1 MADRIEAN
9 LPKQND
15 AAYIRAL
22 DSNGNPILISKADLA
37 QVAAELIGTAS
48 VTKDGLMSAS
58 IMKNIAG
65 SYFIDTGKLYSVDGD
80 SCAIFNAY
88 GWSANT
94 IIMFVFG
101 TSPSYKAIVGPLNS
115 YHFSVY
121 KDDEKFYIKS
131 NQNTSF
137 TLQCI
142 AAASNV
148 TVKESDVDVSTLT
161 KVQ

>member
-1 MADRIEAN
+1 
-9 LPKQND
+9 
-15 AAYIRAL
+15 
-22 DSNGNPILISKADLA
+22 
-37 QVAAELIGTAS
+37 
-48 VTKDGLMSAS
+48 
-58 IMKNIAG
+58 MKNIAG
-65 SYFIDTGKLYSVDGD
+65 SYFIDVGKLYSISGD
-80 SCAIFNAY
+80 SCVIFNAY

-101 TSPSYKAIVGPLNS
+101 GSSSYKAIIGPLNS

-131 NQNTSF
+131 NQNVSF